1 MKCYMEI
8 CYTYEKRDRNRSFL
22 PLVAIVEV
30 EVVDGELIKHLADK
44 ALNKIQEKY
53 PENHIYMIDY
63 KYLGHAVEIIR
74 QEVKQNDL

>member
-8 CYTYEKRDRNRSFL
+8 CYTYEKRDRNKSFL

-53 PENHIYMIDY
+53 SENHIYMIDY
-63 KYLGHAVEIIR
+63 KYLGHTVEIIR

>member
-8 CYTYEKRDRNRSFL
+8 CYTYEKRDRNKSFL
-22 PLVAIVEV
+22 PLVAIVDV
-30 EVVDGELIKHLADK
+30 EVVDGKLIKHLADK

-63 KYLGHAVEIIR
+63 KYLGHTVEIIR
-74 QEVKQNDL
+74 QEVK

>member
-8 CYTYEKRDRNRSFL
+8 CYTYEKRDRNKSFL

-30 EVVDGELIKHLADK
+30 EVIDGELIKHLADK

-53 PENHIYMIDY
+53 HENHIYMIDY
-63 KYLGHAVEIIR
+63 KYLGHTVEIIR
-74 QEVKQNDL
+74 

>member
-8 CYTYEKRDRNRSFL
+8 CYTHEKRDRNKSFL

-44 ALNKIQEKY
+44 AINKIQEKY

-63 KYLGHAVEIIR
+63 KYLGHTVEII
-74 QEVKQNDL
+74 K

>member
-8 CYTYEKRDRNRSFL
+8 CYTYEKRDRNKSFL

-44 ALNKIQEKY
+44 AINKIQEKY

-63 KYLGHAVEIIR
+63 KYLGHTVEIIR

>member
-8 CYTYEKRDRNRSFL
+8 CYTYEKRDRNKSFL

-63 KYLGHAVEIIR
+63 KYLGHTVEIIR
-74 QEVKQNDL
+74 QEVK

>member
-8 CYTYEKRDRNRSFL
+8 CYTYEKRDRNKSFL

-53 PENHIYMIDY
+53 PENRIYMIDY
-63 KYLGHAVEIIR
+63 RYLGHTVEIIR
-74 QEVKQNDL
+74 

>member
-8 CYTYEKRDRNRSFL
+8 CYTYEERDRNKSFL
-22 PLVAIVEV
+22 PPVAIVEV

-63 KYLGHAVEIIR
+63 KYLGHTVEIIR
-74 QEVKQNDL
+74 

>member
-8 CYTYEKRDRNRSFL
+8 CYTYEKRDRDKSFL
-22 PLVAIVEV
+22 PPVAIVEV

-44 ALNKIQEKY
+44 AINKIQEKY

-63 KYLGHAVEIIR
+63 KYLGDTVEIIR
-74 QEVKQNDL
+74 

>member
-8 CYTYEKRDRNRSFL
+8 CYTYEKRDRNKSFL

-53 PENHIYMIDY
+53 FENRIYMIDY
-63 KYLGHAVEIIR
+63 RYLGHTVEIIR
-74 QEVKQNDL
+74 

>member
-8 CYTYEKRDRNRSFL
+8 CYTYEKRDRNKSFL

-63 KYLGHAVEIIR
+63 KYLGHTVEIIR

>member
-8 CYTYEKRDRNRSFL
+8 CYTYEKRDRNKSFL

-63 KYLGHAVEIIR
+63 KYLGHTVEIIR
-74 QEVKQNDL
+74 QQVKQNDL

>member
-8 CYTYEKRDRNRSFL
+8 CYTYEKRDRNKSFL

-63 KYLGHAVEIIR
+63 KYLGHTVEIIR
-74 QEVKQNDL
+74 QEVKQ

>member
-8 CYTYEKRDRNRSFL
+8 GYTYEKRDRNKSFL

-63 KYLGHAVEIIR
+63 KYLGHTVEIIR
-74 QEVKQNDL
+74 